1 MQVANKI
8 QLLRTFLTSYFWP
21 NCYRK
26 NPGNPARAVVR
37 IRAVVRSVQNMI
49 GRAARMGGRYDQTR
63 LCRGNSAAHRIGIAA
78 ALSQNGRRAGWTGQP
93 VLASSWRRLV
103 SFNGIV
109 VAEMRRLDHTECQ
122 HVATKTALDG
132 VTRFSGIM
140 GRGRTA
146 LDGTFLRR
154 HYGHE
159 VWRIDHGRCHGLVSD
174 VNSAKKRH
182 FL

>member
-1 MQVANKI
+1 M
-8 QLLRTFLTSYFWP
+8 LRTFLTSYFWP
-21 NCYRK
+21 NCHRK
-26 NPGNPARAVVR
+26 NPGNLARAVVI
-37 IRAVVRSVQNMI
+37 IRAVARLAHVTM
-49 GRAARMGGRYDQTR
+49 GRAAKMGGRYDQTEQ
-63 LCRGNSAAHRIGIAA
+63 CRRNSAVRRIGIVA
-78 ALSQNGRRAGWTGQP
+78 ALSQNGRSTGWTGHP

-109 VAEMRRLDHTECQ
+109 VAETRRLVHAECQ

-154 HYGHE
+154 HFGRE
-159 VWRIDHGRCHGLVSD
+159 VWRIDHGRCRGPVSD
-174 VNSAKKRH
+174 VNSVKKRH
-182 FL
+182 FLRRHFGN